1 VGGVGRGLGQAGLV
15 QHARQGGGLRCCCP
29 SKRTHIP
36 FCSGMDIKKSYQS
49 MSSALNATGRRIH
62 FNMCEWGLQAP
73 WTWGDSMA
81 QAQTRPPRAASPG

>member
-1 VGGVGRGLGQAGLV
+1 
-15 QHARQGGGLRCCCP
+15 
-29 SKRTHIP
+29 
-36 FCSGMDIKKSYQS
+36 MDIKKSYQS